1 MYCFKVVE
9 NIFFF
14 STYQIKILSLTA
26 KAPLWLLFLLLTN
39 KEMLSMNQLY
49 TFKYIYIIEGQCYVH
64 VGTDQ

>member
-14 STYQIKILSLTA
+14 STDQIKILSLTA

-49 TFKYIYIIEGQCYVH
+49 DEQH
-64 VGTDQ
+64 VLTSGEVTGLS

>member
-1 MYCFKVVE
+1 M
-9 NIFFF
+9 
-14 STYQIKILSLTA
+14 KILSLTA